1 MPRPGAALKEGR
13 IYHVYNRVGGDGMP
27 FRDEDLSK
35 RFVWLLKKGGRTR
48 RVARVCMGVDG

>member
-1 MPRPGAALKEGR
+1 MPRPGRALEEGR

-35 RFVWLLKKGGRTR
+35 RFVWLLKRWSNETGFSCLYG
-48 RVARVCMGVDG
+48 C